1 MNVEELVRE
10 MEQIEGWRLVD
21 GCISV
26 EGPRTAPGSCMCP
39 IVAVHW
45 SRTGR
50 QMWFTQ
56 SRLDLGLGVKDG
68 VRILKAADGVPGHDR
83 GLRGRMMEAA
93 GLGSGLME
101 IELASRST

>member
-10 MEQIEGWRLVD
+10 MERIEGWRLVD

-26 EGPRTAPGSCMCP
+26 DGPRTLRPAPACVP

-45 SRTGR
+45 STTGR
-50 QMWFTQ
+50 RMWFTQ
-56 SRLDLGLGVKDG
+56 SRLDLGLDVKDS

-83 GLRGRMMEAA
+83 RV
-93 GLGSGLME
+93 
-101 IELASRST
+101 

>member
-10 MEQIEGWRLVD
+10 NGADQGWRVVE

-26 EGPRTAPGSCMCP
+26 DGPRTAPGSGMCP

-45 SRTGR
+45 SRTGMR
-50 QMWFTQ
+50 MWFTQ
-56 SRLDLGLGVKDG
+56 SRLDLGLSVKAS
-68 VRILKAADGVPGHDR
+68 VQILKAADGVPGHDR

-93 GLGSGLME
+93 GLGSG
-101 IELASRST
+101 